1 MEDEK
6 ITIIEG
12 PPPTFEIVYD
22 VWANGIAD
30 SATQASVAVTRLRT
44 FNGPALV
51 ERCYSTWHKR
61 EPINLEFRGTDGLTM
76 EVPIVAARTTDS
88 QDGQLLLLWVRLP
101 DSELEIDFIYDE
113 DNFEDFEDS
122 LDDDFEDD
130 DEDLDDEDDFE
141 IDF

>member
-1 MEDEK
+1 MDDEK

-30 SATQASVAVTRLRT
+30 SANQASVAVTRLRT

-51 ERCYSTWHKR
+51 ERCHQAWHKR

-76 EVPIVAARTTDS
+76 EVPIVAARSTTID
-88 QDGQLLLLWVRLP
+88 DGEMLLLWVRLP
-101 DSELEIDFIYDE
+101 DNELEIDFIYG
-113 DNFEDFEDS
+113 
-122 LDDDFEDD
+122 DDDLEDGFDDMDDLEDD
-130 DEDLDDEDDFE
+130 DSADDEDDFE
-141 IDF
+141 VNL